1 MLCNINRVY
10 ALARMKKKIVPLQTA
25 FGVEFVRLEAAIRN
39 NHRKTT

>member
-25 FGVEFVRLEAAIRN
+25 FGVEFVRLKATIGN